1 MKAREL
7 AVPLPTVLAG
17 APASEAARLIADP
30 SVRAV
35 LVLNEGGVVR
45 GVVSD
50 VDLLRFLIPA
60 YVAEAQQLAAV
71 IDERTSDE
79 LWSRLEGR
87 TASDLLREEREETP
101 EVAADDTL
109 VEVAAAMLRTRTPA
123 VAVREGD
130 RVIGGITLTDLLTT
144 LMTT

>member
-1 MKAREL
+1 VKARDL

-17 APASEAARLIADP
+17 APAADAARLIADP

-35 LVLNEGGVVR
+35 LLLDDAGVVR

-60 YVAEAQQLAAV
+60 YVAEDQQLAAV
-71 IDERTSDE
+71 LDERTSDE
-79 LWSRLEGR
+79 LWNRLEGHP
-87 TASDLLREEREETP
+87 AADLLREDREGTP
-101 EVAADDTL
+101 EVGADDTL
-109 VEVAAAMLRTRTPA
+109 VEVAAAMVRTRSPA
-123 VAVREGD
+123 VAVRED
-130 RVIGGITLTDLLTT
+130 NRVIGGITLADLLTT